1 MDKKNLTTKETFDLA
16 VQNRQKNN
24 LQVAE
29 NLYREILKTN
39 PDHFSS
45 IFYLGALFAKI
56 SNFQEAKKLFKKA
69 IEIQPKFSPAHTNLG
84 SVFQKLGEL
93 QQAANCCQKAIEI
106 APKNPIPHANLGAIL
121 KDLGEFEKA
130 INCCQKAIEIAPSY
144 TSSYHN
150 LALIFQELGE
160 IQKAIDCYE
169 ELKQIEPNSLKAH
182 QNLGRLYVVLGNT
195 QKAIN
200 SYQEALKYEP
210 ENLQHYY
217 DLISL
222 NKEILNL
229 NLKNKINE
237 IIKNKNC
244 TKNNLAY
251 GSFLLAKYEFNEKKY
266 EKEFNYL
273 LEGHRYYFDLK
284 DKKYQNDVGY
294 WLNKLPETK
303 ELFDFNKSNVVIKAT
318 NHAIKPIFIVGVP
331 RCGSTLVE
339 KIIASGTKIIPTG
352 EEIGVIGTFVK
363 EKLIKKQS
371 SNLEIENIQIKLS
384 EMYKKK
390 RLIHEKNDY
399 TFTDKTLENFFYI
412 GMIKE
417 IFPHAKVINCKRSP
431 LSSIMSILQNNLPG
445 VPWAHNLKHIFKY
458 FDIYYKII
466 NNFKKKF
473 PNFIF
478 ELDLDKLVNNP
489 ETESHKLMEFC
500 DLPWDKKCLEFYKR
514 KDLISKTT
522 SNIQIRKAINKDSI
536 KKYLPY
542 KQFLSKFG
550 DKYNWFY

>member
-1 MDKKNLTTKETFDLA
+1 MTIEETFASALKNHQD
-16 VQNRQKNN
+16 NN
-24 LQVAE
+24 LEVAQ
-29 NLYREILKTN
+29 NLYEKVLKTN
-39 PDHFSS
+39 PDHFGS

-84 SVFQKLGEL
+84 SALQKLGEL
-93 QQAANCCQKAIEI
+93 QQAANCCKKAIEI

-130 INCCQKAIEIAPSY
+130 ITCCKKAIEIAPSY

-182 QNLGRLYVVLGNT
+182 QNLGRLYVALGNT

-222 NKEILNL
+222 NKEILDL

-244 TKNNLAY
+244 TKNNLVY

-273 LEGHRYYFDLK
+273 LEGHRYYFDIVN
-284 DKKYQNDVGY
+284 KKYKDDVEY

-303 ELFDFNKSNVVIKAT
+303 ELFDFNKSNVVINEIKDK
-318 NHAIKPIFIVGVP
+318 IKPIFIVGVP

-339 KIIASGTKIIPTG
+339 KIITSGVQSIPAG
-352 EEIGVIGTFVK
+352 EETGILSTFVK
-363 EKLIKKQS
+363 KKVTENQS
-371 SNLEIENIQIKLS
+371 LNLGIEEFQIKLF
-384 EMYKKK
+384 EKYNIK
-390 RLIHEKNDY
+390 RLIKEESNY
-399 TFTDKTLENFFYI
+399 TFTDKTLDNFFYI
-412 GMIKE
+412 ALIKQ
-417 IFPHAKVINCKRSP
+417 IFPQAKVINCRRSA
-431 LSSIMSILQNNLPG
+431 LSSIMSILKNNLPG
-445 VPWAHNLKHIFKY
+445 VPWAHNLEHIFKY
-458 FDIYYKII
+458 FDIYNKII
-466 NNFKKKF
+466 DNFNKIF
-473 PNFIF
+473 PSFIY
-478 ELDLDKLVNNP
+478 ELELEKLSNEPV
-489 ETESHKLMEFC
+489 EESKKLMKFC
-500 DLPWDKKCLEFYKR
+500 DLTWDNKCLEFYKR

-522 SNIQIRKAINKDSI
+522 SNLQIRKAIYKHSLEKD
-536 KKYLPY
+536 LPY
-542 KQFLSKFG
+542 KQFLNSYG
-550 DKYNWFY
+550 DSYSWFK

>member
-1 MDKKNLTTKETFDLA
+1 MTIEETFASALKNH
-16 VQNRQKNN
+16 QENN
-24 LQVAE
+24 LEVAQ
-29 NLYREILKTN
+29 NLYEKILKTN

-130 INCCQKAIEIAPSY
+130 INCCQRAIEIAPSY

-200 SYQEALKYEP
+200 
-210 ENLQHYY
+210 
-217 DLISL
+217 
-222 NKEILNL
+222 KEILNL

-237 IIKNKNC
+237 TIKNKDC

-266 EKEFNYL
+266 EKEFDYL
-273 LEGHRYYFDLK
+273 LEGHRYYFDMK

-339 KIIASGTKIIPTG
+339 KIITSGVQSISAG
-352 EEIGVIGTFVK
+352 EEIGILSTFVK
-363 EKLIKKQS
+363 KKI
-371 SNLEIENIQIKLS
+371 IENQSLSSGVDDFQIKLFGKYNNS
-384 EMYKKK
+384 
-390 RLIHEKNDY
+390 RLIKE
-399 TFTDKTLENFFYI
+399 EN
-412 GMIKE
+412 
-417 IFPHAKVINCKRSP
+417 N
-431 LSSIMSILQNNLPG
+431 
-445 VPWAHNLKHIFKY
+445 
-458 FDIYYKII
+458 
-466 NNFKKKF
+466 
-473 PNFIF
+473 
-478 ELDLDKLVNNP
+478 
-489 ETESHKLMEFC
+489 
-500 DLPWDKKCLEFYKR
+500 
-514 KDLISKTT
+514 
-522 SNIQIRKAINKDSI
+522 
-536 KKYLPY
+536 
-542 KQFLSKFG
+542 
-550 DKYNWFY
+550 

>member
-1 MDKKNLTTKETFDLA
+1 MTIEETFASALKNHQD
-16 VQNRQKNN
+16 NN
-24 LQVAE
+24 LEVAQ
-29 NLYREILKTN
+29 NLYEKVLKTN
-39 PDHFSS
+39 PDHFGS

-84 SVFQKLGEL
+84 SALQKLGEL
-93 QQAANCCQKAIEI
+93 QQAANCCKKAIEI

-130 INCCQKAIEIAPSY
+130 ITCCKKAIEIAPSY

-182 QNLGRLYVVLGNT
+182 QNLGRLYVALGNT

-222 NKEILNL
+222 NKEILDL

-244 TKNNLAY
+244 TKNNLVY
-251 GSFLLAKYEFNEKKY
+251 GSFLLAKYEFNKKKY

-273 LEGHRYYFDLK
+273 LEGHRYYFDIVN
-284 DKKYQNDVGY
+284 KKYKDDVEY

-303 ELFDFNKSNVVIKAT
+303 ELFDFNKSNVVINEIKDK
-318 NHAIKPIFIVGVP
+318 IKPIFIVGVP

-339 KIIASGTKIIPTG
+339 KIITSGVQSIPAG
-352 EEIGVIGTFVK
+352 EETGILSTFVK
-363 EKLIKKQS
+363 KKVTENQS
-371 SNLEIENIQIKLS
+371 LNLGIEEFQIKLF
-384 EMYKKK
+384 EKYNIK
-390 RLIHEKNDY
+390 RLIKEESNY
-399 TFTDKTLENFFYI
+399 TFTDKTLDNFFYI
-412 GMIKE
+412 GLIKQ
-417 IFPHAKVINCKRSP
+417 IFPQAKVINCRRSA
-431 LSSIMSILQNNLPG
+431 LSSIMSILKNNLPG
-445 VPWAHNLKHIFKY
+445 VPWAHNLEHIFKY
-458 FDIYYKII
+458 FNIYNKII
-466 NNFKKKF
+466 DNFNKIF
-473 PNFIF
+473 PSFIY
-478 ELDLDKLVNNP
+478 ELELEKLSNEPV
-489 ETESHKLMEFC
+489 EESKKLMKFC
-500 DLPWDKKCLEFYKR
+500 DLTWDNKCLEFYKR

-522 SNIQIRKAINKDSI
+522 SNLQIRKAIYKHSLEKD
-536 KKYLPY
+536 LPY
-542 KQFLSKFG
+542 KQFLNGYG
-550 DKYNWFY
+550 DSYSWFK